1 MNKEE
6 LIEVFQDTEKH
17 CKSKDAIGNA
27 SKMCVER
34 TRILDFTAKEK
45 KHIHGNLIVKITNL
59 DTLTAASKYAKDDD
73 NFVAV
78 LNFASA
84 TNPGGG
90 VTKGSTAQEEC
101 LCRCSTLYPAL
112 NQKKCFDEYY
122 NINRNSGD
130 NRGSDKIIYTR
141 DVLVFKDGNYE
152 MLEPKDMFYVDVIT
166 CAAPNLREKPK
177 NAYNPGAN
185 SEALKLTDEELYDIH
200 VRRARNILHTAR
212 ENEITH
218 LILGAFG
225 CGAFKNNPE
234 VVANAY
240 KEVIP
245 EYETDFDVIE
255 FAIIGK
261 NDNYDI
267 FKRILLDK

>member
-1 MNKEE
+1 MNREE
-6 LIEVFQDTEKH
+6 LIEVFEDTEKQ
-17 CKSKDAIGNA
+17 CKGNGTIGNA
-27 SKMCVER
+27 AKMCIER
-34 TRILDFTAKEK
+34 TWILNHTAKEIEPFPGDAEIK
-45 KHIHGNLIVKITNL
+45 VTNL
-59 DTLTAASKYAKDDD
+59 DTFSAARKYAKDED

-112 NQKKCFDEYY
+112 NQKKCFENYY

-141 DVLVFKDGNYE
+141 DVLVFKDSNYE

-166 CAAPNLREKPK
+166 CAAPNLRDKPK

-185 SEALKLTDEELYDIH
+185 KEALKLSDEELYDIH
-200 VRRARNILHTAR
+200 VRRARNIFYAAR
-212 ENEITH
+212 NNDITH

-234 VVANAY
+234 VVAKAY
-240 KEVIP
+240 KKVIE
-245 EYETDFDVIE
+245 EYKPYFDIIE

-267 FKRILLDK
+267 FKRILLDE